1 MVMTFMQEANTHD
14 MPKQRRGAAWRRRWW
29 IGLLAVCLLAIGA
42 YTFLIR
48 VGEALTRATAPRTP
62 HTRCT
67 RSGNAGKVARRRHL
81 SHRAR
86 RGHPLNTVTIKTRVD
101 GQLMSVR
108 FQEGQL
114 VRQGDLLA
122 EIDPRPFQAQLT
134 QYETDSWPATRP
146 CWRTPRSTCN
156 ATGCWAQDSIQKQQL
171 DTQASLVAAEG
182 TVKTDQGLVES
193 IKVQLATR
201 RITAPISGRIGLR
214 QMDPG
219 NIVHTSDTTGLVVI
233 TQLQP
238 IAVVFTIPEDSLPAV
253 LDKLTAR
260 SDLPVEAYDRERRRR
275 RAGSCNGRQPNRP
288 DHRHGSTQGHVPKRG
303 PVAVPQPVCECTPA
317 VGRQTGRNR
326 GAGGGHPASARGSLV
341 YVVKSD
347 QTVEARPV
355 AGGVTDGDDV
365 SIDTGLNVGEQV
377 VVDGADRLR
386 DGSQGGAAGQERLMN
401 PSRPFILRPVATTL
415 LMVAILSAAPW
426 PTTCCQFPPCPRWTT
441 RPSRLSR
448 SIRGRVRTSWRHRS
462 RHRWSVSSG
471 RCRD

>member
-1 MVMTFMQEANTHD
+1 
-14 MPKQRRGAAWRRRWW
+14 MPARSRDVGIYLTGLGA
-29 IGLLAVCLLAIGA
+29 V
-42 YTFLIR
+42 T
-48 VGEALTRATAPRTP
+48 
-62 HTRCT
+62 
-67 RSGNAGKVARRRHL
+67 
-81 SHRAR
+81 
-86 RGHPLNTVTIKTRVD
+86 PLNTVTIKTRVD

-134 QYETDSWPATRP
+134 QYEGQLARDQALLE
-146 CWRTPRSTCN
+146 N
-156 ATGCWAQDSIQKQQL
+156 AKIDLQRYRVLWVQDSIQKQQL
-171 DTQASLVAAEG
+171 DTQASLVRQYEG

-193 IKVQLATR
+193 IKVQLVYC

-275 RAGSCNGRQPNRP
+275 LATGSLLTVDNQIDQTTGTVRLKAVFPNADQSLFPNQFVNARLRL
-288 DHRHGSTQGHVPKRG
+288 DVKQAATVVPAAAIQR
-303 PVAVPQPVCECTPA
+303 
-317 VGRQTGRNR
+317 
-326 GAGGGHPASARGSLV
+326 SARGSLV

-355 AGGVTDGDDV
+355 AVGVTEGDDV

-386 DGSQGGAAGQERLMN
+386 DGSQVELQA
-401 PSRPFILRPVATTL
+401 
-415 LMVAILSAAPW
+415 
-426 PTTCCQFPPCPRWTT
+426 
-441 RPSRLSR
+441 R
-448 SIRGRVRTSWRHRS
+448 SGS
-462 RHRWSVSSG
+462 
-471 RCRD
+471 